1 MGSCWRPLRTRTGR
15 RRGQWR
21 QPHALVSEACACASS
36 ACTGTEDL
44 PLALLGST
52 MSPQLWPRLSAGEAH
67 LSLEGLARW
76 RPLCWRLG
84 MTGAGRRPTPLADH
98 IHWSQRYLF
107 PCVTQGLFL
116 TLPRP
121 TVKSVSSLHRDRGG
135 LGQPSRL
142 GLFALSFAH
151 HPQVVLL

>member
-1 MGSCWRPLRTRTGR
+1 
-15 RRGQWR
+15 
-21 QPHALVSEACACASS
+21 
-36 ACTGTEDL
+36 
-44 PLALLGST
+44 
-52 MSPQLWPRLSAGEAH
+52 
-67 LSLEGLARW
+67 
-76 RPLCWRLG
+76 